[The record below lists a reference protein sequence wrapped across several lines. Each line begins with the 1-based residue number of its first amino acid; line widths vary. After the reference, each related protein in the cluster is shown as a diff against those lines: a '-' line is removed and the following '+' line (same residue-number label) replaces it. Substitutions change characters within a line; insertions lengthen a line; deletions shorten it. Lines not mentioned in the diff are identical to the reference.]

1 MQFNGENTVIS
12 TNDTE
17 TTRNPSERKRRK
29 EERKERMRG
38 VIASFQSLR
47 DTVTSLFWEY

>member
-29 EERKERMRG
+29 EERKGGREGIWTKITQEKSR
-38 VIASFQSLR
+38 
-47 DTVTSLFWEY
+47 

>member
-17 TTRNPSERKRRK
+17 TTRNPYERKGRK
-29 EERKERMRG
+29 EERKGGREGIWTKITQEKSR
-38 VIASFQSLR
+38 
-47 DTVTSLFWEY
+47 